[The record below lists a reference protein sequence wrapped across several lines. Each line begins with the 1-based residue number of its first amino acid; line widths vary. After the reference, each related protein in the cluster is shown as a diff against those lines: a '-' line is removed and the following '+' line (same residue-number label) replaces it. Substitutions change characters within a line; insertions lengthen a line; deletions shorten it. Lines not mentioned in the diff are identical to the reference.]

1 MTAVLVS
8 TALDSTTDMILP
20 EACLCML
27 LLLLEHFRL
36 PKSPGSTQHSG
47 HSKNRPQPFG
57 FDTDFT

>member
-20 EACLCML
+20 KAHLSM
-27 LLLLEHFRL
+27 LLLEHFRL
-36 PKSPGSTQHSG
+36 LKSPGSTQHSG
-47 HSKNRPQPFG
+47 YSRNRPQPFG